1 MEENTF
7 LYSAIKLYYAKG
19 YYDKQQ
25 VARFV
30 ELGKIS
36 REQYA
41 AITGEVYSG
50 TVPEEPTPET
60 PPATE
65 EPTSDPTTDTG
76 SETPP
81 TTEPTDGTDG
91 GDTEPPSEGP
101 SGATDGSTGTE

>member
-1 MEENTF
+1 MYN
-7 LYSAIKLYYAKG
+7 AIKLYYAKG

-50 TVPEEPTPET
+50 TVPAEEPPTETP

-65 EPTSDPTTDTG
+65 EPT
-76 SETPP
+76 
-81 TTEPTDGTDG
+81 TEPTDETTG
-91 GDTEPPSEGP
+91 GDAETPIEGP
-101 SGATDGSTGTE
+101 SGASDGSTGTE

>member
-1 MEENTF
+1 MYN
-7 LYSAIKLYYAKG
+7 AIKLYYSKG

-30 ELGKIS
+30 ELGKIT

-50 TVPEEPTPET
+50 TVPTEPTPET

-65 EPTSDPTTDTG
+65 EPTTDTG
-76 SETPP
+76 SETP
-81 TTEPTDGTDG
+81 PTDGTDG

-101 SGATDGSTGTE
+101 SGATDGSAGA

>member
-1 MEENTF
+1 MYN
-7 LYSAIKLYYAKG
+7 AIKLYYAKG

-50 TVPEEPTPET
+50 TVPAEPTPEDPPTET

-65 EPTSDPTTDTG
+65 EPTN
-76 SETPP
+76 
-81 TTEPTDGTDG
+81 DGTDG

>member
-7 LYSAIKLYYAKG
+7 LYNAIKLYYAKG

-30 ELGKIS
+30 ELGKIT

-65 EPTSDPTTDTG
+65 EPTTDTG

-81 TTEPTDGTDG
+81 
-91 GDTEPPSEGP
+91 
-101 SGATDGSTGTE
+101 ADGSTGGDAETPIEGSSGSTDGPTETQ

>member
-7 LYSAIKLYYAKG
+7 LYNAIKLYYAKG

-50 TVPEEPTPET
+50 TVPAEDPPAET

-65 EPTSDPTTDTG
+65 GPTTD
-76 SETPP
+76 P

>member
-1 MEENTF
+1 MYN
-7 LYSAIKLYYAKG
+7 AIKLYYAKG

-50 TVPEEPTPET
+50 TVPAEPTPEDPPTET
-60 PPATE
+60 PPSTE
-65 EPTSDPTTDTG
+65 EPTN
-76 SETPP
+76 
-81 TTEPTDGTDG
+81 DGTDG

>member
-7 LYSAIKLYYAKG
+7 LYNAIKLYYAKG

-30 ELGKIS
+30 ELGKIT

-50 TVPEEPTPET
+50 TVPAEPTPET
-60 PPATE
+60 PPATKE
-65 EPTSDPTTDTG
+65 PTTDG
-76 SETPP
+76 
-81 TTEPTDGTDG
+81 TTG
-91 GDTEPPSEGP
+91 GDTETPSEGP

>member
-7 LYSAIKLYYAKG
+7 LYNAIKLYYAKG

-50 TVPEEPTPET
+50 TVPAEPTPEDPPTET
-60 PPATE
+60 PPSTE
-65 EPTSDPTTDTG
+65 EPTN
-76 SETPP
+76 
-81 TTEPTDGTDG
+81 DGTDG

>member
-1 MEENTF
+1 MYN
-7 LYSAIKLYYAKG
+7 AIKLYYAKG

-50 TVPEEPTPET
+50 TVPAEDPPTET

-65 EPTSDPTTDTG
+65 EPT
-76 SETPP
+76 
-81 TTEPTDGTDG
+81 TDGTDG

>member
-1 MEENTF
+1 MYN
-7 LYSAIKLYYAKG
+7 AIKLYYAKG

-30 ELGKIS
+30 ELGKIT

-50 TVPEEPTPET
+50 TVPAEPTPET

-65 EPTSDPTTDTG
+65 DPTTDPTTDTG

-81 TTEPTDGTDG
+81 TDGTTGGDAETPIEGSSGSTDGP
-91 GDTEPPSEGP
+91 TE
-101 SGATDGSTGTE
+101 TQ

>member
-1 MEENTF
+1 MYN
-7 LYSAIKLYYAKG
+7 AIKLYYAKG

-50 TVPEEPTPET
+50 TVPAEPSPEEPPAET

-65 EPTSDPTTDTG
+65 EPTN
-76 SETPP
+76 
-81 TTEPTDGTDG
+81 DGTDG

>member
-1 MEENTF
+1 MYN
-7 LYSAIKLYYAKG
+7 AIKLYYAKG

-50 TVPEEPTPET
+50 TVPTEPTPEEPPAET

-65 EPTSDPTTDTG
+65 EPTN
-76 SETPP
+76 
-81 TTEPTDGTDG
+81 DGTDG

>member
-7 LYSAIKLYYAKG
+7 LYNAIKLYYAKG

-50 TVPEEPTPET
+50 TVPAEDPPTET

-65 EPTSDPTTDTG
+65 EPT
-76 SETPP
+76 
-81 TTEPTDGTDG
+81 TDGTDG

>member
-1 MEENTF
+1 MYN
-7 LYSAIKLYYAKG
+7 AIKLYYTKG

-50 TVPEEPTPET
+50 TVPEPAPET

-65 EPTSDPTTDTG
+65 EPTDVPTTD
-76 SETPP
+76 P

-101 SGATDGSTGTE
+101 SWATDGSAGTE

>member
-7 LYSAIKLYYAKG
+7 LYNAIKLYYAKG

-50 TVPEEPTPET
+50 TVPAEPTPEDPPSET
-60 PPATE
+60 PPSTE
-65 EPTSDPTTDTG
+65 EPTN
-76 SETPP
+76 
-81 TTEPTDGTDG
+81 DGTDG

>member
-1 MEENTF
+1 MYN
-7 LYSAIKLYYAKG
+7 AIKLYYAKG

-50 TVPEEPTPET
+50 TVPAEPTPEDPPTET

-65 EPTSDPTTDTG
+65 EPT
-76 SETPP
+76 
-81 TTEPTDGTDG
+81 TDGTDG

>member
-1 MEENTF
+1 MYN
-7 LYSAIKLYYAKG
+7 AIKLYYAKG

-30 ELGKIS
+30 ELGKIT

-50 TVPEEPTPET
+50 TVLAEPTPET

-65 EPTSDPTTDTG
+65 EPTTDV
-76 SETPP
+76 
-81 TTEPTDGTDG
+81 TDG
-91 GDTEPPSEGP
+91 GDTETPSEGP

>member
-1 MEENTF
+1 MYN
-7 LYSAIKLYYAKG
+7 AIKLYYAKG

-50 TVPEEPTPET
+50 TVPAEPTPEDPPTET
-60 PPATE
+60 PPSTE
-65 EPTSDPTTDTG
+65 EPTN
-76 SETPP
+76 
-81 TTEPTDGTDG
+81 DGTDG

-101 SGATDGSTGTE
+101 SGETDGSTGTE

>member
-7 LYSAIKLYYAKG
+7 LYNAIKLYYAKG

-50 TVPEEPTPET
+50 TVPAEPTPEDPPTET

-65 EPTSDPTTDTG
+65 EPTN
-76 SETPP
+76 
-81 TTEPTDGTDG
+81 DGTDG

>member
-1 MEENTF
+1 MYN
-7 LYSAIKLYYAKG
+7 AIKLYYAKG

-50 TVPEEPTPET
+50 TVPAEPTPET

-65 EPTSDPTTDTG
+65 EPTNDTGGEEPTTDPTTDTG

-81 TTEPTDGTDG
+81 ATTD
-91 GDTEPPSEGP
+91 
-101 SGATDGSTGTE
+101 

>member
-7 LYSAIKLYYAKG
+7 LYNAIKLYYAKG

-50 TVPEEPTPET
+50 TVPSEEPPAET

-65 EPTSDPTTDTG
+65 EPT
-76 SETPP
+76 
-81 TTEPTDGTDG
+81 TDGTDG
-91 GDTEPPSEGP
+91 GDTETPSEGP

>member
-7 LYSAIKLYYAKG
+7 LYNAIKLYYAKG

-50 TVPEEPTPET
+50 TVPAEPSPEEPPAET

-65 EPTSDPTTDTG
+65 EPTN
-76 SETPP
+76 
-81 TTEPTDGTDG
+81 DGTDG

>member
-1 MEENTF
+1 MYN
-7 LYSAIKLYYAKG
+7 AIKLYYAKG

-50 TVPEEPTPET
+50 TVPAEPAPKDPPTET

-65 EPTSDPTTDTG
+65 EPTDDPGVEEPTTD
-76 SETPP
+76 P

-101 SGATDGSTGTE
+101 SGAADGSTGTE

>member
-1 MEENTF
+1 MYN
-7 LYSAIKLYYAKG
+7 AIKLYYAKG

-50 TVPEEPTPET
+50 TVPAEPTPEDPPTET
-60 PPATE
+60 PPSTE
-65 EPTSDPTTDTG
+65 EPTN
-76 SETPP
+76 
-81 TTEPTDGTDG
+81 DGTDG
-91 GDTEPPSEGP
+91 GDTEPPSEGS
-101 SGATDGSTGTE
+101 SGETDGPTGTE

>member
-1 MEENTF
+1 MYN
-7 LYSAIKLYYAKG
+7 AIKLYYAKG

-50 TVPEEPTPET
+50 TVPAEPTPEDPPSET
-60 PPATE
+60 PPSTE
-65 EPTSDPTTDTG
+65 EPTN
-76 SETPP
+76 
-81 TTEPTDGTDG
+81 DGTDG

>member
-7 LYSAIKLYYAKG
+7 LYNAIKLYYAKG

-30 ELGKIS
+30 ELGKIT

-50 TVPEEPTPET
+50 TVPVEPTPET

-65 EPTSDPTTDTG
+65 EPTTDTG

-81 TTEPTDGTDG
+81 ATEPTDGTDG
-91 GDTEPPSEGP
+91 GDAETPIEDPTGS
-101 SGATDGSTGTE
+101 TDGSTGTE

>member
-7 LYSAIKLYYAKG
+7 LYNAIKLYYAKG

-50 TVPEEPTPET
+50 TVPAEEPPAET
-60 PPATE
+60 PPSTE
-65 EPTSDPTTDTG
+65 EPT
-76 SETPP
+76 
-81 TTEPTDGTDG
+81 TDGTDG

>member
-7 LYSAIKLYYAKG
+7 LYNAIKLYYAKG

-50 TVPEEPTPET
+50 TVPAEPTPEDPPTET

-65 EPTSDPTTDTG
+65 EPT
-76 SETPP
+76 
-81 TTEPTDGTDG
+81 TDGTDG

>member
-1 MEENTF
+1 MYN
-7 LYSAIKLYYAKG
+7 AIKLYYAKG

-50 TVPEEPTPET
+50 TVPVEEPPTET
-60 PPATE
+60 PPAATE
-65 EPTSDPTTDTG
+65 E
-76 SETPP
+76 P

>member
-1 MEENTF
+1 MYN
-7 LYSAIKLYYAKG
+7 AIKLYYAKG

-50 TVPEEPTPET
+50 TVPVPAEEPTTET

-65 EPTSDPTTDTG
+65 EPTTG
-76 SETPP
+76 
-81 TTEPTDGTDG
+81 GTDG

-101 SGATDGSTGTE
+101 SGATVGSTGTE

>member
-1 MEENTF
+1 MYN
-7 LYSAIKLYYAKG
+7 AIKLYYAKG

-41 AITGEVYSG
+41 AITGEIYSG
-50 TVPEEPTPET
+50 TVPEPTPEDPPAET

-65 EPTSDPTTDTG
+65 EPT
-76 SETPP
+76 
-81 TTEPTDGTDG
+81 TDGTDG

>member
-1 MEENTF
+1 MYN
-7 LYSAIKLYYAKG
+7 AIKLYYAKG

-30 ELGKIS
+30 ELGKIT

-50 TVPEEPTPET
+50 TVPAEEPPTET
-60 PPATE
+60 PPATGE
-65 EPTSDPTTDTG
+65 PTTDV
-76 SETPP
+76 
-81 TTEPTDGTDG
+81 TDG
-91 GDTEPPSEGP
+91 GDTETPSEGP

>member
-1 MEENTF
+1 MYN
-7 LYSAIKLYYAKG
+7 AIKLYYAKG

-30 ELGKIS
+30 ELGKIT

-65 EPTSDPTTDTG
+65 EPTTDTG

-81 TTEPTDGTDG
+81 
-91 GDTEPPSEGP
+91 
-101 SGATDGSTGTE
+101 ADGSTGGDAETPIEGSSGSTDGPTETQ

>member
-1 MEENTF
+1 MYN
-7 LYSAIKLYYAKG
+7 AIKLYYAKG

-50 TVPEEPTPET
+50 TVPTEPTPEDPPSET

-65 EPTSDPTTDTG
+65 EPTN
-76 SETPP
+76 
-81 TTEPTDGTDG
+81 DGTDG

>member
-1 MEENTF
+1 MYN
-7 LYSAIKLYYAKG
+7 AIKLYYSKG

-30 ELGKIS
+30 ELGKIT

-50 TVPEEPTPET
+50 TVPAEPTPET

-65 EPTSDPTTDTG
+65 EPT
-76 SETPP
+76 
-81 TTEPTDGTDG
+81 TDGTTG
-91 GDTEPPSEGP
+91 GDAETPIEGSP
-101 SGATDGSTGTE
+101 GSTDGSTETQ

>member
-1 MEENTF
+1 MYN
-7 LYSAIKLYYAKG
+7 AIKLYYAKG

-50 TVPEEPTPET
+50 TVPTEPTPEDPPSET

-65 EPTSDPTTDTG
+65 EPT
-76 SETPP
+76 
-81 TTEPTDGTDG
+81 TDGSLNG
-91 GDTEPPSEGP
+91 GDTETPSEGP

>member
-7 LYSAIKLYYAKG
+7 LYNAIKLYYAKG
-19 YYDKQQ
+19 YYDKQH

-50 TVPEEPTPET
+50 TVPAEPTPEDPPTET

-65 EPTSDPTTDTG
+65 EPTN
-76 SETPP
+76 
-81 TTEPTDGTDG
+81 DGTDG

>member
-7 LYSAIKLYYAKG
+7 LYNAIKLYYAKG

-50 TVPEEPTPET
+50 TIPQPALEEPPTET

-65 EPTSDPTTDTG
+65 E
-76 SETPP
+76 P